1 MTRKSRGFESHSL
14 RQIPTRLEKHNNPFY
29 SEKYPRGR
37 RGSPAKGVGRL
48 KRREGSNPSFSA
60 TSERVMLVPIFY
72 FIKISPPLRCSS
84 FSEKGRAAPS
94 LLACKRSR
102 DAPAC
107 YQPFSGC
114 VRVRISFQK
123 ILGFILRLPHK
134 SAGTRGVRTNSP
146 RLQVAHRRFFFC
158 LTRGPHRNRVSF
170 SSTKHNRELSI
181 YIGGSLF

>member
-60 TSERVMLVPIFY
+60 TSERVMLVPIVPIFY

-84 FSEKGRAAPS
+84 FSEKGHTAPLPPAFKCARNAS
-94 LLACKRSR
+94 AC
-102 DAPAC
+102 C
-107 YQPFSGC
+107 QPFSGGMKIQ
-114 VRVRISFQK
+114 IS
-123 ILGFILRLPHK
+123 LPKTQTVLFHVPV
-134 SAGTRGVRTNSP
+134 TRRSKP
-146 RLQVAHRRFFFC
+146 
-158 LTRGPHRNRVSF
+158 
-170 SSTKHNRELSI
+170 
-181 YIGGSLF
+181 